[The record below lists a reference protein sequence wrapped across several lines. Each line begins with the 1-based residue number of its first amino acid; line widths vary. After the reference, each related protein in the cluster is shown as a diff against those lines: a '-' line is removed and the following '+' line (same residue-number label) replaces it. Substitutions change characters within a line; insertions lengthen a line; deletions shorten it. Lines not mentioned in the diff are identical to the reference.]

1 MKQRRSTRLLIIC
14 LPLVLACI
22 AAYGVGSAQVFVVGL
37 KSATEDV
44 VTEFHA
50 THVEL
55 PRQSLDQ
62 RGRLDLIRNLEA
74 EQGFAHREL
83 PSGSGL
89 LLVANGN
96 MEPRDDDYKRM
107 LYEKGQSAGPG
118 ERVEITALQ
127 FKPDAIVIDF
137 NGGPYGKH
145 RFLSHI
151 QINDIQLAPT
161 PPQATGFRITLIF
174 EGGVPAVSAAEVKA
188 LLDPIVDFKARSS
201 VEAYTNTLAPKV
213 KLAVESHDILVGMDR
228 QMVLASVGAPLTRHR
243 ERVDGTADTGPNYEE
258 WIYGQTPE
266 PIRFVRFRNGHVV
279 RLEIAELGKPIEVHD
294 KNELGTAAPPALLA
308 RTIANGDAQPD
319 PTGDKPMSHPP
330 TLRLPGEVLD
340 APSSIGKVNMPADP
354 PKAPAAPV
362 PQP

>member
-1 MKQRRSTRLLIIC
+1 M
-14 LPLVLACI
+14 
-22 AAYGVGSAQVFVVGL
+22 
-37 KSATEDV
+37 
-44 VTEFHA
+44 
-50 THVEL
+50 
-55 PRQSLDQ
+55 
-62 RGRLDLIRNLEA
+62 
-74 EQGFAHREL
+74 
-83 PSGSGL
+83 GSGI

-96 MEPRDDDYKRM
+96 MEPRDAEYKKM

-127 FKPDAIVIDF
+127 FKPDAIIVDF
-137 NGGPYGKH
+137 NGGPFGKH

-151 QINDIQLAPT
+151 EINNIQLAPT
-161 PPQATGFRITLIF
+161 PAPSTGFRITLVF
-174 EGGVPAVSAAEVKA
+174 EGGVPEVSAAEVKA

-243 ERVDGTADTGPNYEE
+243 ERVDNTSTDTGPTYEE

-279 RLEIAELGKPIEVHD
+279 RLEIAEIGKPIEVHD

-308 RTIANGDAQPD
+308 RTISNGDDQSD
-319 PTGDKPMSHPP
+319 PTGDKPMTHPP

-354 PKAPAAPV
+354 PKQPAATV

>member
-1 MKQRRSTRLLIIC
+1 MQRRRSTRLILIT
-14 LPLVLACI
+14 LQLVLASV
-22 AAYGVGSAQVFVVGL
+22 AAAAQVFVVGL

-55 PRQSLDQ
+55 PQQPLDQ

-83 PSGSGL
+83 PMGSGL
-89 LLVANGN
+89 VLIANGN
-96 MEPRDDDYKRM
+96 MEPRDAEYKRM

-118 ERVEITALQ
+118 ERVEITGLQ
-127 FKPDAIVIDF
+127 FRQDAILIDF

-161 PPQATGFRITLIF
+161 PAVATGFRITLVF
-174 EGGVPAVSAAEVKA
+174 EGGTPAVSAAEVKA
-188 LLDPIVDFKARSS
+188 LLDPMVDFKARSS
-201 VEAYTNTLAPKV
+201 VEAYTNTLAPRV
-213 KLAVESHDILVGMDR
+213 KQAVESHDILVGMDR
-228 QMVLASVGAPLTRHR
+228 QMVLASVGAPLSRHR
-243 ERVDGTADTGPNYEE
+243 EHVDSTTSTGPIYEE

-279 RLEIAELGKPIEVHD
+279 RLEIAELGKPVEVHG
-294 KNELGTAAPPALLA
+294 KNELGTDAPPALLA

-340 APSSIGKVNMPADP
+340 TPSSIGKVNMPADP
-354 PKAPAAPV
+354 PKPPASTV

>member
-1 MKQRRSTRLLIIC
+1 MKQRRSTRLLIC
-14 LPLVLACI
+14 LHLFLASV
-22 AAYGVGSAQVFVVGL
+22 AVSAQVFVVGL

-83 PSGSGL
+83 PMGSGL
-89 LLVANGN
+89 LLIANGN
-96 MEPRDDDYKRM
+96 MEPHDDEYKKM
-107 LYEKGQSAGPG
+107 LYQKGQSAGPG

-145 RFLSHI
+145 RFLSHV

-161 PPQATGFRITLIF
+161 PAIATGFRITLVF

-213 KLAVESHDILVGMDR
+213 KQAVESHDILVGMDR

-243 ERVDGTADTGPNYEE
+243 ERADGTTTDTGPTYEE

-266 PIRFVRFRNGHVV
+266 PIRFVRFHNGHVI
-279 RLEIAELGKPIEVHD
+279 RLEIAALGKPIEVHD

-308 RTIANGDAQPD
+308 RTIANGDDQPD
-319 PTGDKPMSHPP
+319 PTGDKPMSHAP

-354 PKAPAAPV
+354 PKQPASTV

>member
-1 MKQRRSTRLLIIC
+1 MQRRRPTHLLAS
-14 LPLVLACI
+14 VLLLSASASLC
-22 AAYGVGSAQVFVVGL
+22 AQVFVVGE
-37 KSATEDV
+37 KTATADV

-55 PRQSLDQ
+55 PLQQLDQ
-62 RGRLDLIRNLEA
+62 RGRLDLIRNLES

-83 PSGSGL
+83 PAGSGL
-89 LLVANGN
+89 LLFANGN
-96 MEPRDDDYKRM
+96 MEPRNEEYKRM

-118 ERVEITALQ
+118 ERVEITALK

-137 NGGPYGKH
+137 NGGPYAKH

-151 QINDIQLAPT
+151 EINDIQLAPT
-161 PPQATGFRITLIF
+161 GAPATGFRITLVF

-188 LLDPIVDFKARSS
+188 LLDPMVDFKAKSS

-228 QMVLASVGAPLTRHR
+228 QMVLASVGPPNSRHR
-243 ERVDGTADTGPNYEE
+243 EDSQSTASDAGYNYEE

-266 PIRFVRFRNGHVV
+266 PIRFVRFRNGRVV
-279 RLEIAELGKPIEVHD
+279 RLEIAEIGKPIEVHD
-294 KNELGTAAPPALLA
+294 KNEMGNAAAPALLA
-308 RTIANGDAQPD
+308 RTISNGDNQP
-319 PTGDKPMSHPP
+319 GAEGQQRAAHPP
-330 TLRLPGEVLD
+330 TLRLPGEEPD
-340 APSSIGKVNMPADP
+340 TPSAVGKVKMPDDP
-354 PKAPAAPV
+354 DATPKALPPPP

>member
-1 MKQRRSTRLLIIC
+1 MKRRRSTRLLIT
-14 LPLVLACI
+14 LPVFLASVVAYK
-22 AAYGVGSAQVFVVGL
+22 AASAQVFVVGL

-55 PRQSLDQ
+55 PQQPLDQ

-83 PSGSGL
+83 PMGSGL
-89 LLVANGN
+89 VLVANGN
-96 MEPRDDDYKRM
+96 MEPRDAEYKKM

-127 FKPDAIVIDF
+127 FKPDAIVVDF

-151 QINDIQLAPT
+151 EINNIQLAPT
-161 PPQATGFRITLIF
+161 PAPSTGFRITLVF

-243 ERVDGTADTGPNYEE
+243 ERVDSTADTGPTYEE

-279 RLEIAELGKPIEVHD
+279 RLEIAALGKPIEVHD

-308 RTIANGDAQPD
+308 RTIANGDNQPD
-319 PTGDKPMSHPP
+319 PTGDKPMTHPP

-340 APSSIGKVNMPADP
+340 APSGIGKVNMPADP
-354 PKAPAAPV
+354 PKPPASTV

>member
-1 MKQRRSTRLLIIC
+1 MKQRRSTRLLITHPV
-14 LPLVLACI
+14 LLACL
-22 AAYGVGSAQVFVVGL
+22 AAYGAASAQVFVVGL

-44 VTEFHA
+44 VTEFHP

-55 PRQSLDQ
+55 PQQPLDQ
-62 RGRLDLIRNLEA
+62 RGRLDLVRNLEA

-89 LLVANGN
+89 LLIANGN
-96 MEPRDDDYKRM
+96 MEPRDDEYKRM

-151 QINDIQLAPT
+151 QINDMQLAPT
-161 PPQATGFRITLIF
+161 PPPATGFRITLVF

-201 VEAYTNTLAPKV
+201 VEAYANTLAPKV
-213 KLAVESHDILVGMDR
+213 KQAVESHNILVGMDR
-228 QMVLASVGAPLTRHR
+228 QMVLASVGAPLSRHR
-243 ERVDGTADTGPNYEE
+243 EHVDGTTDAGPVYEE

-279 RLEIAELGKPIEVHD
+279 RLEIAALGKPIEVHD

-308 RTIANGDAQPD
+308 RTIANGDDQPD

-330 TLRLPGEVLD
+330 TLRRPGEVLD
-340 APSSIGKVNMPADP
+340 TPSSIGKVNMPADTPKP
-354 PKAPAAPV
+354 PTAPV